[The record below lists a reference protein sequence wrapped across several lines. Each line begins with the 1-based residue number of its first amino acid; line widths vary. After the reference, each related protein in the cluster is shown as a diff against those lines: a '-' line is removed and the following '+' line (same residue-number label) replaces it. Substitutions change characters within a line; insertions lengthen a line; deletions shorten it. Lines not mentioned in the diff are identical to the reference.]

1 MLNLTRRLS
10 KKAGLPPGTLAYMGK
25 KQTEPVR
32 TTVMDYDETNL
43 LEQEIETIEECFPF
57 KDQPS
62 VTWIHIEGIHQENV
76 IDAIGKH
83 FGVHPL
89 VLEDLINMGQRPKM
103 EAYENYIFIVL
114 RMLCYDDENAD
125 VEDKQVGLIVGSD
138 FVVSVLET
146 GGDTFKEIRER
157 IRSGQ
162 GRVRKMRA
170 DYLVYALM
178 DITVDNYFI
187 ILEKLADQI
196 ELIEEE
202 LVTNPTPHT
211 LQKIYHM
218 KRMMIRMRKS
228 VWPLREVVS
237 KMERGESDLFTEDT
251 QIYLRDLY
259 DHTLEVIE
267 AVELLREMVSSMLDM
282 YLSSISHKMNE
293 VMKVL
298 TIIATIFIPITFI
311 ASIYGMNFDRMP
323 ELKSQWGYPIIL
335 TIMAMIVISM
345 LVYFRRKK
353 WF

>member
-1 MLNLTRRLS
+1 M
-10 KKAGLPPGTLAYMGK
+10 
-25 KQTEPVR
+25 
-32 TTVMDYDETNL
+32 TVMDYDETNL

-103 EAYENYIFIVL
+103 EVYENYIFIVL

-237 KMERGESDLFTEDT
+237 KMERGESDLFTQDT

-282 YLSSISHKMNE
+282 YLSSISHK
-293 VMKVL
+293 
-298 TIIATIFIPITFI
+298 
-311 ASIYGMNFDRMP
+311 
-323 ELKSQWGYPIIL
+323 
-335 TIMAMIVISM
+335 
-345 LVYFRRKK
+345 
-353 WF
+353 